1 MMDVRPY
8 QDECESVPQPKTK
21 EEFVIAAR
29 SLGIEWDID
38 EVLDLGENI
47 FE

>member
-1 MMDVRPY
+1 MYHHP
-8 QDECESVPQPKTK
+8 TK
-21 EEFVIAAR
+21 HVHYMTAR

-38 EVLDLGENI
+38 EVLDLGECI